1 MAKLTLT
8 FKGKPIRAYQFEAGD
23 CVRIGRNDENEI
35 HIDSLAVAPVHAEIE
50 FGNEFSTIRQKES
63 ESALHVN
70 NTKTSEHELCH
81 GDQISIGKHILYFT
95 EDSTLL
101 AAPPQPVDQQS
112 TENDHRKRL
121 DDQLKQSSQS
131 AEGQLQIM
139 NGKNIGRV
147 ILLKRGLTRLGK
159 PETGVAVIA
168 KRKDG
173 FYIASLNGDAQI
185 KLNDQKIADKS
196 IKLNEGDMLEI
207 DRIEMQFFVSQLTPE
222 LEDI

>member
-23 CVRIGRNDENEI
+23 CACIGRNDENEI
-35 HIDSLAVAPVHAEIE
+35 HIDSLAVAPVHAEIQ
-50 FGNEFSTIRQKES
+50 FGDECSTISQKES
-63 ESALHVN
+63 EFALHVN
-70 NTKTSEHELCH
+70 NTQTNKHELRH

-101 AAPPQPVDQQS
+101 EAPSRQNHRESVESNHS
-112 TENDHRKRL
+112 TLL
-121 DDQLKQSSQS
+121 DDELRQSSQS

-173 FYIASLNGDAQI
+173 FYIASLKADAQI
-185 KLNDQKIADKS
+185 KLNQQQIDDKS
-196 IKLNEGDMLEI
+196 VKLCEGDTLEI
-207 DRIEMQFFVSQLTPE
+207 DRIEMQFFVSQLAPE